1 MSTLTGY
8 STVNNAK
15 LYYEVSGSGDPL
27 VLLHGFSLDTRMW
40 NYQFEDFARHYQV
53 FRYDMRGYGK
63 SDQPTDESYSHAD
76 DLKTLLHVLE
86 IEKAHI
92 IGFSMGGGT
101 AVEFAISHPECCISL
116 TAVDALVSGY
126 DWQSQELGKS
136 FGSVIT
142 KAREESIMAAKE
154 LWLAQP
160 LFAAAH
166 QKPAVAALL
175 HKIISD
181 YSGWHFLNSNYGR
194 PLDPPTT
201 QQLERIVAPTLIIV
215 GSLDLP
221 ELLAVADLLSQGISG
236 AEKVILPQVGH
247 MSNME
252 SPGKFN
258 EIVLDF
264 LSKI

>member
-1 MSTLTGY
+1 MSIFTGFAA
-8 STVNNAK
+8 VNDTK
-15 LYYEVSGSGDPL
+15 LYYEVAGSGNP
-27 VLLHGFSLDTRMW
+27 VVFIHGFSLDTRMW
-40 NYQFEDFARHYQV
+40 DAQYHVFAERYRV
-53 FRYDMRGYGK
+53 IRYDMRGYGN
-63 SDQPTDESYSHAD
+63 SELPTDESYSHAG
-76 DLKTLLHVLE
+76 DLKALLDVLE
-86 IEKAHI
+86 IKKAHI

-101 AVEFAISHPECCISL
+101 AVEFAISHPEYCLSL

-136 FGSVIT
+136 FRSVIT
-142 KAREESIMAAKE
+142 KAQTENVQVAKE

-166 QKPAVAALL
+166 QKPAAATLL

-201 QQLERIVAPTLIIV
+201 QQLERIVAPTLVIV

-247 MSNME
+247 LPNME
-252 SPGKFN
+252 NPGKFN
-258 EIVLDF
+258 EIVLGF
-264 LSKI
+264 LSRI